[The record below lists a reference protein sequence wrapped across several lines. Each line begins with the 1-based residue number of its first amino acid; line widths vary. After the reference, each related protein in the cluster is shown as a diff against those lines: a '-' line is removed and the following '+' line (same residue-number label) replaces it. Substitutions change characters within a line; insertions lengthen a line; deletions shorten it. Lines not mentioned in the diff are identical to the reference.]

1 MKILKKLGIIG
12 FILSLAIGVG
22 GCSKSNAGTTDK
34 ETVTLNISAAASLQE
49 AMIEIETKFKEIEPN
64 VK

>member
-12 FILSLAIGVG
+12 LVLGLTMGVV
-22 GCSKSNAGTTDK
+22 GCSSSEDEGKKDDAASE

-49 AMIEIETKFKEIEPN
+49 AMTELET
-64 VK
+64 